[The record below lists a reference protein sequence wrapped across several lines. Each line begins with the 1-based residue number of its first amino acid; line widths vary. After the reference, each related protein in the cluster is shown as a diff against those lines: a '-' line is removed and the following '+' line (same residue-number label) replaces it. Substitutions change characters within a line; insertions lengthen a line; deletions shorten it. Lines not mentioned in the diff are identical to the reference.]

1 MSIPM
6 KNTDTIKRIEIY
18 KADFPLVEPF
28 RTSLAEID
36 TAQNIFVR
44 VYSNSGLYGTGEA
57 RPNPVVTGE
66 TQETTFAAATVL
78 AETIIGGPV
87 HAIEDLASTME
98 RRLKKNSSA
107 KSAIDIALYDLL
119 GKLTELPLYAL
130 LGGRPRPIFTDHTV
144 SIDEAGVMA
153 QKAKQLEEMGLRA
166 IKVKLGG
173 EKEADVERIRRIREA
188 AGYEVELRLDANQGW
203 DYKTAVAVLKELEPF
218 YIRYCEQPL
227 AYWDSAHMGRL
238 RDQTTIPIMADES
251 LFSAHEAFRLAA
263 DGSCDYFNIKLSKAG
278 GITGGLKINTIGE
291 AAGIFC
297 MIGCMTESRLAMSAG
312 AQLMSS
318 RPNIRFADLDGHT
331 SMKTDPVLGGVQYR
345 GGEMVLPEAPGH
357 GADVDGQF
365 LAGCEMRVVE

>member
-1 MSIPM
+1 M
-6 KNTDTIKRIEIY
+6 KNNDTISRIEVF

-44 VYSNSGLYGTGEA
+44 VHSQGGLYGTGEA

-66 TQETTFAAATVL
+66 TQETTFAAASLL
-78 AETIIGGPV
+78 AETIVGEPV
-87 HAIEDLASTME
+87 QAIEAHTSTME

-119 GKLTELPLYAL
+119 GKLTEMPVYAL
-130 LGGRPRPIFTDHTV
+130 LGGKRRPIFTDHTV

-153 QKAKQLEEMGLRA
+153 DKAREIQEMGIRA

-173 EKEADVERIRRIREA
+173 EKDEDVERIRRIREA
-188 AGYEVELRLDANQGW
+188 TGYEIELRLDANQGW
-203 DYKTAVAVLKELEPF
+203 DYKTALAVLKELEPF
-218 YIRYCEQPL
+218 DIRYCEQPL

-238 RDQTTIPIMADES
+238 RDQTHIPIMADET
-251 LFSAHEAFRLAA
+251 LFAAHEAFRLAA
-263 DGSCDYFNIKLSKAG
+263 DGCCDYFNIKLSKAG

-291 AAGIFC
+291 AAGHAC

-312 AQLMSS
+312 AHLMTA

-331 SMKTDPVLGGVQYR
+331 SMKSDPILGGVQYS
-345 GGEMVLPEAPGH
+345 GGEMLLPEAPGH
-357 GADVDGQF
+357 GADVDAEF
-365 LAGCEMRVVE
+365 LAGCEMRVIE